1 MGYEFLGTKL
11 LGDRGN
17 KTVDLSVLDS
27 VPVVALYFSAHW
39 CPPCKM
45 FTPVLAK
52 TYQEINS
59 GIKQLEIIFI
69 SSDQSEEDFK
79 NYYGQMPFLAMQFD
93 QDKLSDIADKFDI
106 GAIPCLT
113 VLNKDGTVK
122 IANAKLQVEQ
132 QKSAVIEE
140 WRS

>member
-1 MGYEFLGTKL
+1 MGYEFLGAKL
-11 LGDRGN
+11 LADKGN
-17 KTVDLSVLDS
+17 KTVDLSILDT

-39 CPPCKM
+39 CPPCKA
-45 FTPVLAK
+45 FTPLLAK

-59 GIKQLEIIFI
+59 GIKQLEIVFV
-69 SSDQSEEDFK
+69 SSDQSDEDFK
-79 NYYGQMPFLAMQFD
+79 GYYALMPFLAVQFD

-106 GAIPCLT
+106 GSIPCLT

-122 IANAKLQVEQ
+122 IANAKLQLEQ

-140 WRS
+140 WRA